1 MNWIRNGWAVA
12 ALFLAVVLAI
22 VGKSLAATLPPGS

>member
-1 MNWIRNGWAVA
+1 MDGSC

-22 VGKSLAATLPPGS
+22 VGKSLAADVAAGSWRSG